1 MENCFYDTFKSMVT
15 HGLTAA
21 KLLSPRLPVTMA
33 SKSAVTIIIYEGKQP
48 MEEQLV
54 ITMHFLRDKLEV
66 MVCGFFNL
74 TPSVVLSL

>member
-1 MENCFYDTFKSMVT
+1 MVT
-15 HGLTAA
+15 HSLTAA
-21 KLLSPRLPVTMA
+21 KLLSPRLSVTMA
-33 SKSAVTIIIYEGKQP
+33 NKSAQRSLYIYEGKQP